1 MKKRYPGITK
11 TPDGRFKIRVV
22 EIDPRTGKP
31 KNVRKIMP
39 HGATLEEAL
48 TKQIL
53 MKKEIRD
60 GHPKDAPEARRCV
73 NDYAEQWIEA
83 KGERIRPSVAEHY
96 AQVLATFILPQF
108 GDIYLDAVRRED
120 LIDFGRRLEKLRMKN
135 GKQYAR
141 QTVMGFWSICRRFLK
156 DAAASASIPDP
167 TLRVDPPNPPA
178 IQRRELRTL
187 TKQELRDL
195 LDAVKQYFPD
205 RYAEVFLLAYT
216 GMRAGELYAL
226 LWEDIRPDE
235 KKIKIDRSVW
245 QQHVNKT
252 KTGVGR
258 EVAYLDEMGPIL
270 REHRMRMV
278 EQKHVALDSGIVF
291 PADNGKYRMSMALH
305 KPLDLATEAAG
316 IDVKVTP
323 QVLRRTFNT
332 LMLEEGADRIV
343 LRAQMGHT
351 REEMTQRYA
360 GVKIESKIE
369 AVRKLLPEEGEATV
383 EDHPEPVNGL
393 FGPDEGEEEP
403 QEAPSTPKGNVIPF
417 PKRGGKK

>member
-1 MKKRYPGITK
+1 MKKRYPGISK

-22 EIDPRTGKP
+22 ETDPRTGKT
-31 KNVRKIMP
+31 KHARKIMP

-48 TKQIL
+48 TQQAL

-60 GHPKDAPEARRCV
+60 GHPKETPKARRCV
-73 NDYAEQWIEA
+73 NDFAEQWIEA
-83 KGERIRPSVAEHY
+83 KAERIRPSVAEHY

-120 LIDFGRRLEKLRMKN
+120 LIDFARRLEKLRMKS

-156 DAAASASIPDP
+156 DAAAAAKIPDP

-187 TKQELRDL
+187 TKEQLKDL

-226 LWEDIRPDE
+226 RWEDIRPDE
-235 KKIKIDRSVW
+235 GKIKIERSVW
-245 QQHVNKT
+245 HQNVNGT

-258 EVAYLDEMGPIL
+258 EVAYLDEMGPVL

-278 EQKHVALDSGIVF
+278 EQNHVALDSGIVF
-291 PADNGKYRMSMALH
+291 PADNGEYRMSQSLH
-305 KPLDLATEAAG
+305 KTLDLAAEAAG

-332 LMLEEGADRIV
+332 LMLEEGTDRIV

-360 GVKIESKIE
+360 GVKIESKLD
-369 AVRKLLPEEGEATV
+369 AVRKLLPGEDGREVKA
-383 EDHPEPVNGL
+383 EAKPVNGL
-393 FGPDEGEEEP
+393 LGLGEGEEEP
-403 QEAPSTPKGNVIPF
+403 QEAPKGNVIPF
-417 PKRGGKK
+417 RRPGGKK